1 MLVRAFG
8 PDDVDLAVRLSFREG
23 WNLSADDL
31 RTLLKLDPRGC
42 LIAEVEGR
50 PVGLV
55 TTVAY
60 GKLGWI
66 GLLVVEEASRGQGYG
81 RALLD
86 TAVGRLLDRGVRT
99 VGVDATPQAMPLYSD
114 ARFRPAFDIVH
125 LRRAALPAPAPT
137 ANSLVPV
144 EPKDLHALTMFDW
157 AYFGGRRRRVL
168 ADLLQRSSVGY
179 LAQDVTGTG
188 GYLLARQGSQQ
199 WVIGPWVCVR
209 AAESLLTQ
217 ALSAIGPQPVALAV
231 PEVNRHAMDLVRK
244 YHFEPCS
251 RRVRMYYGDEEGV
264 GQPQHIY
271 AIASVNK
278 G

>member
-8 PDDVDLAVRLSFREG
+8 PDDVDLAVQLSSRES
-23 WNLSADDL
+23 WDLSADDL
-31 RTLLKLDPRGC
+31 RALLKLDPRGC
-42 LIAEVEGR
+42 LIAEVEGQ

-66 GLLVVEEASRGQGYG
+66 GLLVIEEASRGRGYG

-86 TAVGRLLDRGVRT
+86 AAVGRLLDRGVRT
-99 VGVDATPQAMPLYSD
+99 VGVDATPQAMPLYSS
-114 ARFRPAFDIVH
+114 ARFRPTFDIVH
-125 LRRAALPAPAPT
+125 LRRAALPAPAP
-137 ANSLVPV
+137 AADSLVPV

-168 ADLLQRSSVGY
+168 ADLLQRSPVGY

-188 GYLLARQGSQQ
+188 GYLLARPRPQQ

-217 ALSAIGPQPVALAV
+217 GLTAIGPQFVALAV